1 MRTHSGRN
9 AHQSPVT
16 RNPPDTSPARTD
28 PRATTAAGRA
38 CRLMRHAGCPST
50 NPSHPDLLAALAEGV
65 TPETLGDTAREAV
78 VAGKPKPSPWAIAT
92 ARGRKR
98 EAANPTPTGPPDSNP
113 APPRRLD
120 WQSVVTGQRENERGD
135 HGG

>member
-16 RNPPDTSPARTD
+16 SNPPDTSPARTD
-28 PRATTAAGRA
+28 PRATTDAGRA
-38 CRLMRHAGCPST
+38 CRLMRDAGCPST

-78 VAGKPKPSPWAIAT
+78 D
-92 ARGRKR
+92 ARSEEHTSELQPLMRNSYAVFCSKK
-98 EAANPTPTGPPDSNP
+98 NTQT
-113 APPRRLD
+113 
-120 WQSVVTGQRENERGD
+120 
-135 HGG
+135 

>member
-16 RNPPDTSPARTD
+16 SNPPDTSPARTD
-28 PRATTAAGRA
+28 PRATTDAGRA
-38 CRLMRHAGCPST
+38 CRLMRDAGCPST

-78 VAGKPKPSPWAIAT
+78 DAGKP
-92 ARGRKR
+92 
-98 EAANPTPTGPPDSNP
+98 NPRSEEHTSE
-113 APPRRLD
+113 L
-120 WQSVVTGQRENERGD
+120 QSLMRNSYAVFCLKKK
-135 HGG
+135 